1 MISNA
6 NVTAVINAAY
16 NKDFPLSA
24 GKLLELVNS
33 DMSTYELL
41 DVICDFI
48 NSMSIIEHKK
58 DVTTLC
64 QMKTKMKELT
74 SKIRSLE
81 KNYNEAMNQLL
92 KTKEEVLSMQ
102 AEKGKI
108 LIQNSLLT
116 CEKEALKS
124 QIERNKAGMKEK
136 RKVLHLTIIQ
146 SGYCYIRTA
155 KKWGI

>member
-1 MISNA
+1 MITNA

-24 GKLLELVNS
+24 EKLLELVNS

-74 SKIRSLE
+74 SKVRALQE
-81 KNYNEAMNQLL
+81 NYNEAMNQLL

-108 LIQNSLLT
+108 IIQNSLLS

-124 QIERNKAGMKEK
+124 QIERNKLLM
-136 RKVLHLTIIQ
+136 
-146 SGYCYIRTA
+146 
-155 KKWGI
+155 

>member
-24 GKLLELVNS
+24 GKLLELDNS
-33 DMSTYELL
+33 DMSTQELL

-74 SKIRSLE
+74 SKIRSLQE
-81 KNYNEAMNQLL
+81 NYNDAMNQLL

-108 LIQNSLLT
+108 LIQNSLLS

-124 QIERNKAGMKEK
+124 QIERNKLLM
-136 RKVLHLTIIQ
+136 
-146 SGYCYIRTA
+146 
-155 KKWGI
+155 

>member
-1 MISNA
+1 MHPGEAPMKKLKKFKMITNT

-16 NKDFPLSA
+16 NKDYPLSA

-33 DMSTYELL
+33 DISTYELL

-81 KNYNEAMNQLL
+81 ENYNEAMNQLL
-92 KTKEEVLSMQ
+92 KTKEEVLSM
-102 AEKGKI
+102 
-108 LIQNSLLT
+108 
-116 CEKEALKS
+116 
-124 QIERNKAGMKEK
+124 
-136 RKVLHLTIIQ
+136 
-146 SGYCYIRTA
+146 
-155 KKWGI
+155 

>member
-1 MISNA
+1 MITNT
-6 NVTAVINAAY
+6 NVTTVINAAY

-24 GKLLELVNS
+24 GKLLELVVNS

-74 SKIRSLE
+74 SKIRSLQE
-81 KNYNEAMNQLL
+81 NYNDAMNQLL

-102 AEKGKI
+102 AEKGKR
-108 LIQNSLLT
+108 NSYK
-116 CEKEALKS
+116 KELQELK
-124 QIERNKAGMKEK
+124 
-136 RKVLHLTIIQ
+136 
-146 SGYCYIRTA
+146 
-155 KKWGI
+155 

>member
-1 MISNA
+1 MKKLKEFKMITNT

-64 QMKTKMKELT
+64 QMKTKMKE
-74 SKIRSLE
+74 
-81 KNYNEAMNQLL
+81 
-92 KTKEEVLSMQ
+92 
-102 AEKGKI
+102 
-108 LIQNSLLT
+108 
-116 CEKEALKS
+116 
-124 QIERNKAGMKEK
+124 
-136 RKVLHLTIIQ
+136 
-146 SGYCYIRTA
+146 
-155 KKWGI
+155 